1 MPDEPISAPAEPAQG
16 ATAGGGTR
24 ALNWVGLLERL
35 ALPLIWLAVILGLSL
50 ALPDSYPT
58 WGNFFVIFAS
68 FAPSA
73 LLAFAIIVPLTAD
86 DYDLSV
92 GATLTTSACILGVA
106 NVWGGVPIGL
116 AVAAALAAGILV
128 GLVNAALIVGLRVPS
143 LVATLG
149 TTSLMTGFV
158 QWLTNSSTIG
168 GISYGLIDL
177 ATGAWFGLPNGFALV
192 LLVGAVILYVF
203 DHTPGGRRLLFV
215 GRGREVARLNGVDV
229 PRVRTLA
236 LVASGGLAALGGVL
250 YTGLLGSA
258 DPSSGLNLL
267 LPAFAAAFL
276 GATAITPGR
285 FNALGTLI
293 AVYFLASGITG
304 LTMLGIPLWVTNI
317 FNGGALIAAVALSLW
332 VRRHA
337 AVDDEA

>member
-1 MPDEPISAPAEPAQG
+1 MPDAGPSAAAAPPRADAERPD
-16 ATAGGGTR
+16 AGR
-24 ALNWVGLLERL
+24 RNWAAFLERL
-35 ALPLIWLAVILGLSL
+35 ALPLIWLAVVACLSV

-58 WGNFFVIFAS
+58 WGNFFVMFAS

-92 GATLTTSACILGVA
+92 GATLTTSACVLGVA
-106 NVWGGVPIGL
+106 NAWGGVPVPLAVLAALGTGLLIGL
-116 AVAAALAAGILV
+116 A
-128 GLVNAALIVGLRVPS
+128 NAALIVGLRVPS

-168 GISYGLIDL
+168 GISYDLVDL
-177 ATGAWFGLPNGFALV
+177 ATGAWLGLPNGFALV
-192 LLVGAVILYVF
+192 LLVGAGLYYVF

-229 PRVRTLA
+229 PRVRILA
-236 LVASGGLAALGGVL
+236 LVASAGLAALGGVL
-250 YTGLLGSA
+250 YAGLLGSA

-285 FNALGTLI
+285 FNAVGTLI

-304 LTMLGIPLWVTNI
+304 LTMLGIPLWVTNV
-317 FNGGALIAAVALSLW
+317 FNGGALIVAVALSLW

-337 AVDDEA
+337 GAADDA